1 MPSNISGS
9 YDYDVIIVGGG
20 IAGMQASLDL
30 ADQGFK
36 VAIMESDAS
45 IGGKMIRLDKVFPTL
60 DCASCITT
68 PKMAAVAHHR
78 NISIIT
84 MCDLQSVEK
93 SNGLFKTKFIQRP
106 RYVNTH
112 LCIGCRQ
119 CEYAC
124 PVLVPD
130 EEQRGLSARKA
141 IYIPFSNAI
150 PQIALLDVESCT
162 LCGKCSRV
170 CPTHAVDYFQQPESL
185 ELKAKAVILAT
196 GYQLLEE
203 FPKRAYGEAADNP
216 NVINALHL
224 ERIIAPTGPYM
235 RILRPGDGKEPEK
248 LAFILC
254 AGSRDETLGVP
265 YCSRVCCM
273 YSIKNAL
280 LIRHELPNIQISI
293 FYIDLRAFGKNYEQF
308 LRKAKEEG
316 IRFVKAKPTIKVS
329 TPGQGVIL
337 RYEDQEGTEGM
348 AEEEFDLA
356 VLSLAVIP
364 AWSPEGRVAV
374 AMDEYGFM
382 APDSPK
388 AAPTLTEMEGV
399 FIAGMASGPK
409 DIVDTIIEAGAAAM
423 EASDYIKKLDKDIS
437 LAA

>member
-1 MPSNISGS
+1 MTSNVSIS
-9 YDYDVIIVGGG
+9 YDVVIIGGG

-30 ADQGFK
+30 ADQDFK

-78 NISIIT
+78 NISIHT
-84 MCDLQSVEK
+84 MCDLQSVDK
-93 SNGLFKTKFIQRP
+93 SSGIFKTKFLQRP
-106 RYVNTH
+106 RYVNTRS
-112 LCIGCRQ
+112 CIGCRQ

-170 CPTHAVDYFQQPESL
+170 CPTHAVDYFQEPEIL
-185 ELKAKAVILAT
+185 EIEAKAVILAT
-196 GYQLLEE
+196 GYKLLEE
-203 FPKRAYGEAADNP
+203 FPKRAYGDASDNP

-235 RILRPGDGKEPEK
+235 RMLRPGDGREPDN

-280 LIRHELPNIQISI
+280 LVKHELPDIRISI
-293 FYIDLRAFGKNYEQF
+293 FYIDMRAFGKNYEQF
-308 LRKAKEEG
+308 LRKAKDEG
-316 IRFVKAKPTIKVS
+316 IRFVKAKPIIKGS
-329 TPGQGVIL
+329 GPGQSVIL
-337 RYEDQEGTEGM
+337 RYEDQESDKGLV
-348 AEEEFDLA
+348 EEEFDLV
-356 VLSLAVIP
+356 VLSLAILP
-364 AWSPEGRVAV
+364 AWSPEGRVAIS
-374 AMDEYGFM
+374 MTEDGFM
-382 APDSPK
+382 ASTSPK
-388 AAPTLTEMEGV
+388 TAPVLTEMEGV
-399 FIAGMASGPK
+399 FIAGVSSGPK
-409 DIVDTIIEAGAAAM
+409 DIVDSIVEAGAAAM
-423 EASDYIKKLDKDIS
+423 EASNYINSLKKDS
-437 LAA
+437 SMAA

>member
-1 MPSNISGS
+1 MPSNVSIS
-9 YDYDVIIVGGG
+9 YDVVIIGGG

-30 ADQGFK
+30 ADQDFK

-78 NISIIT
+78 NISIHT
-84 MCDLQSVEK
+84 MCDLQSVDK
-93 SNGLFKTKFIQRP
+93 SDGLFKTRFVQRP
-106 RYVNTH
+106 RYVNTRS
-112 LCIGCRQ
+112 CIGCRQ

-124 PVLVPD
+124 PVFVPD
-130 EEQRGLSARKA
+130 EEQRGMSARKA

-170 CPTHAVDYFQQPESL
+170 CPTHAVDYFQEPENL
-185 ELKAKAVILAT
+185 EIEAKAVILAT

-203 FPKRAYGEAADNP
+203 FPQRAYGDAADNP
-216 NVINALHL
+216 NVITSLHL

-235 RILRPGDGKEPEK
+235 RMLRPGDGKEPDK

-280 LIRHELPNIQISI
+280 LVKHELPDIRISI
-293 FYIDLRAFGKNYEQF
+293 FYIDMRAFGKNYEPF

-316 IRFVKAKPTIKVS
+316 IRFVKGKPIIKGS
-329 TPGQGVIL
+329 GPGQSVIL
-337 RYEDQEGTEGM
+337 RYEDQEGTEGIV
-348 AEEEFDLA
+348 EEEFDVV
-356 VLSLAVIP
+356 VLSLAIVP

-374 AMDEYGFM
+374 SMTEDGFM
-382 APDSPK
+382 ASASPK
-388 AAPTLTEMEGV
+388 TAPVLTEMEGV
-399 FIAGMASGPK
+399 FIAGVSSGPK
-409 DIVDTIIEAGAAAM
+409 DIVDSIIEAGAAAM
-423 EASDYIKKLDKDIS
+423 EASNYIKALENNS
-437 LAA
+437 SMAA